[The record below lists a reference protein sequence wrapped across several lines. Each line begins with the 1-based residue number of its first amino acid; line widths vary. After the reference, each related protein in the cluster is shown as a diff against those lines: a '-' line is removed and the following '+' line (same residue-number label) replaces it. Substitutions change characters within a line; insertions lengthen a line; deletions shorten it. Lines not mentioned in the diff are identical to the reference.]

1 MLNGKESLEGEL
13 VDKSYE
19 ERYSEDDIFGIYTYA
34 SISVSR
40 GFLVSELVSTGG
52 LFTKR
57 LFNPKVLVVGAGSGY
72 EIINY
77 LNHGYD
83 VKAIDL
89 YVPDVKRVKE
99 VTHVG
104 SADNMPF
111 DDKEFDFVHCT
122 EMMEHVP
129 EEITDDILLE
139 CKRVSKRFIFTIA
152 TRHDKPYNSHI
163 NIHPAWWWM
172 KKFEDLG
179 LETEHAQKAARV
191 LLVVNGYSS
200 YMCWPDGVLMYGN
213 C

>member
-1 MLNGKESLEGEL
+1 MENKL
-13 VDKSYE
+13 YE
-19 ERYSEDDIFGIYTYA
+19 KRYSDDDIFGLYTYA
-34 SISVSR
+34 SIDVSR
-40 GFLVSELVSTGG
+40 GFLISTVVASGQFFKVHDG
-52 LFTKR
+52 A
-57 LFNPKVLVVGAGSGY
+57 KVLVIGAGSGY

-83 VKAIDL
+83 VKGIDL
-89 YVPDVKRVKE
+89 YAPDVKRVKE
-99 VTHVG
+99 VTHIG

-129 EEITDDILLE
+129 EEITDDILNE
-139 CKRVSKRFIFTIA
+139 AKRVAKMFVFSIA
-152 TRHDKPYNSHI
+152 DRHDKPYESHI

-179 LETEHAQKAARV
+179 FKIKSAQQAARIT
-191 LLVVNGYSS
+191 LPLGNGSINVF
-200 YMCWPDGVLMYGN
+200 WPDGVLLYGE